1 MELISEDF
9 LMMIPGTIGNISY
22 NYKYKNPENQRECAM
37 FVDKYAAAEM
47 QKLITDTALG
57 GWGIGNQEPL
67 PPGIIYS
74 NARQKAYQMYQQ
86 QLVEYKIRYFPIQ
99 VGNKEDLDFLDK
111 IERLPEFIS
120 WTDPLIIE
128 LFRNE
133 TIKLIKNN
141 E

>member
-1 MELISEDF
+1 
-9 LMMIPGTIGNISY
+9 
-22 NYKYKNPENQRECAM
+22 
-37 FVDKYAAAEM
+37 
-47 QKLITDTALG
+47 
-57 GWGIGNQEPL
+57 
-67 PPGIIYS
+67 
-74 NARQKAYQMYQQ
+74 MYHQ

-133 TIKLIKNN
+133 TIKIIKNN